1 MRLAVIV
8 QQILLAEQHWA
19 RSTSGWA
26 HDNPWPRKG
35 MKPSSPSQSGG
46 ERAWIRKACP
56 LSESS
61 EGSPEMRRTVESTRV
76 QHSLSLLNTLYSE
89 STLSTPYEGLDSVHS
104 TAHSVCLLPRTVLNG
119 KVQSTTIL
127 GTTIFQSASQESVAL
142 PYPLLLLVLLTALT
156 TLTTHYSLHSASKL
170 GASILTRRR
179 LLLYHRIFNANLQK
193 IGTKDLTQPGQEIRD
208 KKKSLFLQMH
218 IVVGLLKIR
227 EVKQ

>member
-1 MRLAVIV
+1 MRLAVVV

-61 EGSPEMRRTVESTRV
+61 GGSPEMRRTVESTRV
-76 QHSLSLLNTLYSE
+76 QHSLSLLNTLYSG
-89 STLSTPYEGLDSVHS
+89 STLLPTRS
-104 TAHSVCLLPRTVLNG
+104 AHSVCLVPRTVLNG

-156 TLTTHYSLHSASKL
+156 TLTTHYSLL
-170 GASILTRRR
+170 ITL
-179 LLLYHRIFNANLQK
+179 
-193 IGTKDLTQPGQEIRD
+193 
-208 KKKSLFLQMH
+208 SLKTWCEHLDSSSSSLVSSH
-218 IVVGLLKIR
+218 IQR
-227 EVKQ
+227 